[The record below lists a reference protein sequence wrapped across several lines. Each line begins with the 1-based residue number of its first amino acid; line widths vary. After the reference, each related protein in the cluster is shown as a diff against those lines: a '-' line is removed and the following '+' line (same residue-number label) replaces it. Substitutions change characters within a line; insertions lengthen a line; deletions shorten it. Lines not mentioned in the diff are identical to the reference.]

1 MNKTT
6 ERALETLL
14 LSSRWLLVPLYLVLS
29 LILIAFGAKAAQ
41 EFWHLV
47 THLFELT
54 ESQLV
59 LATLSIIDM
68 TLVASLIV
76 MVALSGY
83 ETFVSRFDT
92 VSDMEKPSWLGKLDP
107 GTVKIKLAVSIVS
120 ISAIHLLKTY
130 LSNEALDNA
139 RIYTLTA
146 VHLAFVVSALLLA
159 WLDKIAS
166 HKDH

>member
-1 MNKTT
+1 MNNPS
-6 ERALETLL
+6 ERIIENLL

-41 EFWHLV
+41 EFWHLA

-92 VSDMEKPSWLGKLDP
+92 VNEMEKPSWLGKLDP

-159 WLDKIAS
+159 YLDKIAS
-166 HKDH
+166 HKAH

>member
-1 MNKTT
+1 MNPT
-6 ERALETLL
+6 EKSVEQLL
-14 LSSRWLLVPLYLVLS
+14 LASRWLLAPLYVVLS
-29 LILIAFGAKAAQ
+29 LILFVFIGKAGQ
-41 EFWHLV
+41 EFWHLAR
-47 THLFELT
+47 HMFEMT
-54 ESQLV
+54 ESQVV

-92 VSDMEKPSWLGKLDP
+92 VNEMEKPSWLGKLDP

-130 LSNEALDNA
+130 LSSETLDNA
-139 RIYTLTA
+139 RILTLTA
-146 VHLAFVVSALLLA
+146 VHLAFVGSALLLA
-159 WLDKIAS
+159 WADKISAY
-166 HKDH
+166 KDH